1 MGTSHALIVAN
12 REIYSMKYE
21 VEPWLM
27 SIFRESDKR
36 VFARK
41 SSEAVGWYHSGDLGC
56 MHAQGYVFLVDRA
69 KDMIISGGE
78 NVYSTEV
85 EEVLYKHPAVLEAA
99 VFGVPDAR
107 WGEAVHAVVVPRPG
121 HAVDA
126 VSLMA
131 FCREHIAG
139 YKVPKQID
147 LRSDLLPKSGP
158 GKVLKR
164 ELRAPFWAGRTAQ
177 IN

>member
-1 MGTSHALIVAN
+1 MQGYWNKPEQTADAL
-12 REIYSMKYE
+12 RH
-21 VEPWLM
+21 
-27 SIFRESDKR
+27 
-36 VFARK
+36 
-41 SSEAVGWYHSGDLGC
+41 GWYHSGDLGC
-56 MHAQGYVFLVDRA
+56 MNAQGYIFLVDRA

-99 VFGVPDAR
+99 VFGVPDAT
-107 WGEAVHAVVVPRPG
+107 WGEAVHAVVVPRPEYK
-121 HAVDA
+121 VDPS
-126 VSLMA
+126 SLIA

-147 LRSDLLPKSGP
+147 LRSDPLPKSGP

-164 ELRAPFWAGRTAQ
+164 ELRAPFWASHTTQ